1 MTVRHTV
8 VAIQPIRLGQCRRTT
23 GGSPLFFCMN
33 GAEYRAMVSALGVS
47 VATRHA
53 NFVEQL
59 TPTKLGLEAFGG
71 SLTAGDQLQEL
82 LTTLPGNFKSLPMAG
97 RGRPVGEWGNGTGA
111 IDRSEVTQPV
121 GGLTDAHDRNR
132 NCFGSGS

>member
-1 MTVRHTV
+1 VQADHRR
-8 VAIQPIRLGQCRRTT
+8 VAAVFLHER
-23 GGSPLFFCMN
+23 GGISRDGL
-33 GAEYRAMVSALGVS
+33 SAGVS

-82 LTTLPGNFKSLPMAG
+82 LTTSPGNFKSLPMAG
-97 RGRPVGEWGNGTGA
+97 GGSVQLVNGGTGLA
-111 IDRSEVTQPV
+111 QLTDQKSLSLSV

>member
-82 LTTLPGNFKSLPMAG
+82 LTTSPGNFKSLPMAG
-97 RGRPVGEWGNGTGA
+97 GGSVQLVNGGTGLA
-111 IDRSEVTQPV
+111 Q
-121 GGLTDAHDRNR
+121 LTDQKSLSRSAA
-132 NCFGSGS
+132 